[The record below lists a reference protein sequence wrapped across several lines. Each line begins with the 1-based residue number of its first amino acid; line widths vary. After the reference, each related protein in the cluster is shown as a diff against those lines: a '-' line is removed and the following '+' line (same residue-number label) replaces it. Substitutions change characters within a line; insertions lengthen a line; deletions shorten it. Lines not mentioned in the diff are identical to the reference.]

1 MKCSPTFLE
10 VCEVLCGSA
19 RIRWHSSGREQWMPA
34 GDEGGQG
41 AVIGGAGSLSLL
53 GVPKGHSPAVTIAT
67 SDYTASVLRRPSMAV

>member
-34 GDEGGQG
+34 GDEGGR
-41 AVIGGAGSLSLL
+41 ARSLVGQARL
-53 GVPKGHSPAVTIAT
+53 A
-67 SDYTASVLRRPSMAV
+67 YSVFQRGIVRR